1 MGEVKGRRIAFSVL
15 AVIVVILLYFFVF
28 AEPLSP
34 ELSAIPKWKIDI
46 AVGPGTAFDSA
57 DSASLAFA
65 AGDRYG
71 YYSFDGTVA
80 FVAEIPGG
88 APVSDASYL
97 YRASAAGSAGF
108 MLKKPDDRT
117 IAAIDAAYPFY
128 TSGRLFSAQNDGT
141 GVSAYDERG
150 RKLWTY
156 AFPCQLSAFSAGESL
171 VVGGT
176 VDGWLEGIS
185 PDGGRAFSFAPG
197 GSRLPVILGLD
208 VSRSGNWIAAVSGI
222 DRQRLVVLG
231 RGGTDFRVSSH
242 RYLESDYREP
252 VRVIVMDDERH
263 VLYRRPDGIGVWSV
277 DGSVDGL
284 LPVKADDFDAAIDE
298 ATGVAYL
305 SARRGNKSEIVAF
318 RLPDTLLGRISLPD
332 NCEYIRFSGSSAFVG
347 GRTWLARFD
356 FVEE

>member
-1 MGEVKGRRIAFSVL
+1 MGDVKGRRIALSAL
-15 AVIVVILLYFFVF
+15 AVIVIILLYFFVF

-34 ELSAIPKWKIDI
+34 ELSAIPRWKIDI
-46 AVGPGTAFDSA
+46 AVGPGPVVDSA
-57 DSASLAFA
+57 GSASLSFA

-71 YYSFDGTVA
+71 YYSADGAVA
-80 FVAEIPGG
+80 FVAEAPGG
-88 APVSDASYL
+88 ARVSDTSYVQG
-97 YRASAAGSAGF
+97 AQAAGQAVF
-108 MLKKPDDRT
+108 TLKRPDDRVVAT
-117 IAAIDAAYPFY
+117 IDAEHPFY
-128 TSGRLFSAQNDGT
+128 ASGRLFSAENDGT
-141 GVSAYDERG
+141 GVSAYDDTG
-150 RKLWTY
+150 RRLWSY
-156 AFPCQLSAFSAGESL
+156 AFPCQLSAFSAGDSL

-176 VDGWLEGIS
+176 VDGWLEGVS
-185 PDGGRAFSFAPG
+185 LDGSRTFSFAPG

-208 VSRSGNWIAAVSGI
+208 VSRSGDWVAAVSGI

-231 RGGTDFRVSSH
+231 RGGADFRVASH

-252 VRVIVMDDERH
+252 VRVIVMDDDRH

-277 DGSVDGL
+277 DGAVDGL

-298 ATGVAYL
+298 TTGVAYL
-305 SARRGNKSEIVAF
+305 AARRGDKTEIVAF
-318 RLPDTLLGRISLPD
+318 RLPDTLLGRIPLPD